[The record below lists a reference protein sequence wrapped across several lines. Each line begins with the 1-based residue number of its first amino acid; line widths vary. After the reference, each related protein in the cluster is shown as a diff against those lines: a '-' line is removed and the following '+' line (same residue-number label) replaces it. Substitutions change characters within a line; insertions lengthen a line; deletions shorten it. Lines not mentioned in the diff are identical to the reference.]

1 VSGHDKGDHFD
12 LVLSILNG
20 VLLQVTIFTKRPQ
33 SLRGGGGVIKIIYNG
48 GYSNFLLDKRDGDL

>member
-1 VSGHDKGDHFD
+1 
-12 LVLSILNG
+12 VLSILNG